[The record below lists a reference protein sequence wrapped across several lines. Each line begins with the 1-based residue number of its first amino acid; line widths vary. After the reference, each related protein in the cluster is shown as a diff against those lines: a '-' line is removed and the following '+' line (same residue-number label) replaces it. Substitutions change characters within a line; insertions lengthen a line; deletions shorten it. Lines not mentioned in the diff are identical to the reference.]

1 MIVEIDSLGISQPI
15 EDYSLVKELDA
26 NKIKRS
32 FNADVRFKDAA
43 YSLLLEQTLSGKGV
57 ENATA
62 TENCAA
68 DTVTIDCNILHN
80 EGVIHHRSCQYSKK
94 IFIKDPLTCIK
105 DLEVN
110 IFDYPTKTINS
121 IQGTQLTYTY
131 YLKKLKYLPEETL
144 PDLNEL
150 LAFMGGI
157 PAPQNAYTITAV
169 SLSVVAKTIEFND
182 PAFGPYLAYA
192 GHEIRLTVIYT
203 RVQSGTK
210 HSDLW
215 LEVPGESGVYY
226 FVGFPEA
233 IWKAPLYE
241 GVITSEI
248 NEPEPGIFQKDDV
261 YYVNAAFSKGQIYPE
276 RDISNCVS
284 FNALLE
290 GVFTCAGLPL
300 VSNFFGIDSDGTY
313 PSNEIYQY
321 ANANIH
327 NLYIAQSYDIIRES
341 AIQDSFGVSGKLK
354 AKKFIDSIMSLFN
367 LLLIVDNVANVIRL
381 EHVSYFS
388 TKGINFVTN
397 GKEYGM
403 LDEIEVNRDIIGSE
417 AWRFAA
423 ITPNGYET
431 KITYDVLGDVT
442 DKEYQIEQLLTDVFG
457 TINNKDYEKD
467 EYKKLFFL
475 IQTDGSEIVDLN
487 MQMYVNQLVKRFHY
501 LNRPLP
507 KGKHDGNDVSF
518 YGFSIGLTTEVNY
531 EGSIKDFAKFNPGN
545 SIKVDNGT
553 WLIQKMEYSKG
564 HMKMGVKK

>member
-1 MIVEIDSLGISQPI
+1 MIIEIPSLGITQPI
-15 EDYSLVKELDA
+15 DEYTLVKELDA
-26 NKIKRS
+26 NIIKRS
-32 FNADVRFKDAA
+32 LNSDVKFDGTD
-43 YSLLLEQTLSGKGV
+43 YEVLLEQTISGKGIDD
-57 ENATA
+57 ATA
-62 TENCAA
+62 TEICGV
-68 DTVTIDCNILHN
+68 DEVSIQCNIMHN
-80 EGVIHHRSCQYSKK
+80 EGVIYHRNCQYSKK
-94 IFIKDPLTCIK
+94 IFIKDAFTCIK

-261 YYVNAAFSKGQIYPE
+261 YYINAAFSKGQIYPE

-290 GVFTCAGLPL
+290 GIFTCAGLPL

-321 ANANIH
+321 ANANMH

-403 LDEIEVNRDIIGSE
+403 SDEIEVNRDIIGSE

-475 IQTDGSEIVDLN
+475 LHTDGAEIVDLN
-487 MQMYVNQLVKRFHY
+487 TQFYIENIVKKLHY
-501 LNRPLP
+501 INRPLP
-507 KGKHDGNDVSF
+507 KGIHDGNDVSF
-518 YGFSIGLTTEVNY
+518 SGYSLGLSSEVQFDA
-531 EGSIKDFAKFNPGN
+531 SIKDFVKFSPGN
-545 SIKVDNGT
+545 SVKIDNGT
-553 WLIQKMEYSKG
+553 WLVTKMEYSKG
-564 HMKMGVKK
+564 LMKMGIKK

>member
-62 TENCAA
+62 TENCGA

-94 IFIKDPLTCIK
+94 IFIKDPLTCIN

-110 IFDYPTKTINS
+110 IFDYPATTVGS
-121 IQGTQLTYTY
+121 LQGTLE
-131 YLKKLKYLPEETL
+131 KYRYNRGGLMWFGEEVTPTL
-144 PDLNEL
+144 EAVLSFL
-150 LAFMGGI
+150 GGI
-157 PAPQNAYTITAV
+157 PAPIPTYTTE
-169 SLSVVAKTIEFND
+169 SVIILVVPKTIFH
-182 PAFGPYLAYA
+182 PGLGGGYLEYA
-192 GHEIRLTVIYT
+192 GHTVKMIVTYSRLTDTTQHTADWFELI
-203 RVQSGTK
+203 GT
-210 HSDLW
+210 
-215 LEVPGESGVYY
+215 PGTYY
-226 FVGFPEA
+226 FTLLNSGE
-233 IWKAPLYE
+233 WHAPKYE
-241 GVITSEI
+241 TIITQEL
-248 NEPEPGIFQKDDV
+248 NEPEPDVFTITDV
-261 YYVNAAFSKGQIYPE
+261 YYISALFTMGENRTDKQ
-276 RDISNCVS
+276 ISNAIS
-284 FNALLE
+284 FNALME
-290 GVFTCAGLPL
+290 GIFECAGIELR
-300 VSNFFGIDSDGTY
+300 SNFFGINPDASY
-313 PSNEIYQY
+313 PDNEVYESALFEMQDLKIV
-321 ANANIH
+321 
-327 NLYIAQSYDIIRES
+327 QSYDVIREQ
-341 AIQDSFGVSGKLK
+341 AIEDSFGNSGKIK

-403 LDEIEVNRDIIGSE
+403 SDEIEVNRDIIGSE

-475 IQTDGSEIVDLN
+475 LSTDGANVIGLN
-487 MQMYVNQLVKRFHY
+487 SGLLIDAVVRKYHY
-501 LNRPLP
+501 MNRPLP